1 MCKYC
6 DAGAMLRSSG
16 VELPGGQ
23 KAAMTLF
30 IEWRKDGTPI
40 IRAKINYSAEDKK
53 VKGYMLPAVFLL
65 AAWESNIVLSAEN
78 S

>member
-30 IEWRKDGTPI
+30 IEWRKDGAPI
-40 IRAKINYSAEDKK
+40 IRARINHSTEDKK
-53 VKGYMLPAVFLL
+53 VKTMLPAVFLL
-65 AAWESNIVLSAEN
+65 AAWKSNIVRSAEN